1 MTATQQQEKT
11 EQTSWSSLVRN
22 GGYLTPVQRQ
32 AFENAIALVNER
44 LQTTLDK
51 PGNRVNGQFSLNN
64 YIDSLESDFKRD
76 AGADELRGDAS
87 LTAFWIVRL
96 LADRLLE
103 AAGARP
109 VVH

>member
-1 MTATQQQEKT
+1 MTATPHKPEDF
-11 EQTSWSSLVRN
+11 SWAALVRK
-22 GGYLTPVQRQ
+22 GGYLTPEQRQ

-51 PGNRVNGQFSLNN
+51 PGNRVNGLFSLNN
-64 YIDSLESDFKRD
+64 YIDSLESQFKRD

-109 VVH
+109 VMH

>member
-1 MTATQQQEKT
+1 MTAVQQKPE
-11 EQTSWSSLVRN
+11 EVSWSSLVRN
-22 GGYLTPVQRQ
+22 GGYLTPAQRQ

-44 LQTTLDK
+44 LQSTLDK

-64 YIDSLESDFKRD
+64 YIDSLESEFKRD
-76 AGADELRGDAS
+76 AGTDELRGDAS

>member
-1 MTATQQQEKT
+1 MTAT
-11 EQTSWSSLVRN
+11 EQKPEEVSWSSLVRK
-22 GGYLTPVQRQ
+22 GGYLTPDQRQ

-44 LQTTLDK
+44 LQATLDK

-103 AAGARP
+103 AAGAKP